1 MINMKLRK
9 NLTIS
14 EDVWAILET
23 LKRVQGRSISA
34 IIENSVK
41 KYVKLEKINPL
52 YLKMMTDP
60 NVKHMTKKENDEIT
74 AILDNM
80 TEEDMKPVTELEL

>member
-23 LKRVQGRSISA
+23 LKRVQGRSISD

-60 NVKHMTKKENDEIT
+60 NVKQMTKKENDEIT
-74 AILDNM
+74 TILDNM

>member
-1 MINMKLRK
+1 VKLRK

-23 LKRVQGRSISA
+23 LKRIQGRSISD

-60 NVKHMTKKENDEIT
+60 NVKYMSQKENNEIT
-74 AILDNM
+74 TILDNM
-80 TEEDMKPVTELEL
+80 TEEDMKPGAELEL

>member
-1 MINMKLRK
+1 MKLRK

-23 LKRVQGRSISA
+23 LKRVQGRSISD

-41 KYVKLEKINPL
+41 NLNSL
-52 YLKMMTDP
+52 
-60 NVKHMTKKENDEIT
+60 
-74 AILDNM
+74 
-80 TEEDMKPVTELEL
+80 

>member
-1 MINMKLRK
+1 MKLRK

-14 EDVWAILET
+14 QDVWTVLEA
-23 LKRVQGRSISA
+23 LKRIQGKSISD

-52 YLKMMTDP
+52 YIKMMTDP
-60 NVKHMTKKENDEIT
+60 NVKRMSKKENDEIT

-80 TEEDMKPVTELEL
+80 TEDEMKPGAELEL